1 MTMELDSF
9 DIASLEGFRTDLV
22 ASGFE
27 PVPGTERRLWMGPVH
42 PAFSGQT
49 QARTMEIVF
58 DKGWPYQPPRV
69 YVQGLATSHST
80 LDDLVCLWRE
90 GDASLQWE
98 TLDGL
103 FRQIE
108 HWSEQANNGWK
119 DDDLPFDAYL
129 NFKDKWQVMA
139 TFQFEL
145 LRTEIGSWGNLV
157 GTFTTNPDVLTLRA
171 GLPSTAGDLSGL
183 WFRVGQLRAP
193 PPRNLSELAQ
203 HLNRAQR
210 KGLRRAL
217 SRRRSPA
224 GLRPSGGVD
233 IMLFAW
239 EWRDR
244 PHLLVMG
251 LAGTADSV
259 EAGVLMAEPNDHQT
273 LKLRAGPDAEILK
286 DRRVVV
292 FGVGALGGHVAVAL
306 AESGVE
312 SVRIVDRD
320 FLSPGNVV
328 RHVAGHPQVGKLK
341 VVSVNAVIEDH
352 APWTKVDPIAPPV
365 NPAGKDE
372 IAQLV
377 SDVDLVVDATGN
389 DAFVYPVAIVAQELG
404 KPFVSGALFRGG
416 FIGRVQRKALDSD
429 APISNRLESTNY
441 PTIPP
446 GDTELETAEPDL
458 GCSAPV
464 NNAAPASVLACASL
478 ITQVAIDVLTERF
491 EFDDEVIDVY
501 RSLADAPFNRIG
513 RYQRPVSFVA

>member
-1 MTMELDSF
+1 MAIELDSF

-27 PVPGTERRLWMGPVH
+27 PVPGTERRLWRGPVH
-42 PAFSGQT
+42 PAFSDLT
-49 QARTMEIVF
+49 QARIMEIVF

-69 YVQGLATSHST
+69 YVQGLTTNHST
-80 LDDLVCLWRE
+80 LDDFVCLWRE

-103 FRQIE
+103 FNRIE
-108 HWSEQANNGWK
+108 YWCNRAKNGWE

-129 NFKDKWQVMA
+129 NFKDKWPVMA
-139 TFQFEL
+139 TFQFEA
-145 LRTEIGSWGNLV
+145 LRTGLGSWGDLA
-157 GTFTTNPDVLTLRA
+157 GAFTANPDVLSLRA
-171 GLPSTAGDLSGL
+171 GKASSASELSGL
-183 WFRVGQLRAP
+183 WFQVGQLRAP
-193 PPRNLSELAQ
+193 PPRSFSELAQ

-210 KGLRRAL
+210 KGLQRAL
-217 SRRRSPA
+217 LRRRSPA
-224 GLRPSGGVD
+224 GLRPSGGLDVL
-233 IMLFAW
+233 LFAW
-239 EWRDR
+239 EWRGH

-251 LAGTADSV
+251 LTGIEENV
-259 EAGVLMAEPNDHQT
+259 EAAVLMAEPNDEQT

-286 DRRVVV
+286 ERRVVV

-306 AESGVE
+306 AESGIE
-312 SVRIVDRD
+312 SVRIVDGD

-328 RHVAGHPQVGKLK
+328 RHVAGHVQVGKLK
-341 VVSVNAVIEDH
+341 VVSVNAIIEDH
-352 APWTKVDPIAPPV
+352 APWTKVDPIAPQV

-377 SDVDLVVDATGN
+377 NDVDLVVDATGN
-389 DAFVYPVAIVAQELG
+389 DAFVYPVAQVAQELG

-416 FIGRVQRKALDSD
+416 FVGRVQRRALDTD
-429 APISNRLESTNY
+429 APISNRPKSTSY

-446 GDTELETAEPDL
+446 GNTELETAEPDL

-478 ITQVAIDVLTERF
+478 ITQMAIDALTGRF

-501 RSLADAPFNRIG
+501 RTLPDAPFNCVG
-513 RYQRPVSFVA
+513 RYQRPVQKET